1 MEQNGTV
8 DVQGFQF
15 SNATY
20 NKLKSLVTVIL
31 PAFSSAY
38 YGLAELWDFPNVAGV
53 VGSIAII
60 TTLLGTLLGIS
71 TRSYKANYPYD
82 GDLVVSKSESGGK
95 VYALELHG
103 GDVDNLDKRD
113 TITFKVRS

>member
-8 DVQGFQF
+8 DVQGFQL

-38 YGLAELWDFPNVAGV
+38 FGLAELWDFPNVAGV

-82 GDLVVSKSESGGK
+82 GVLAVSKSESGRK

-103 GDVDNLDKRD
+103 GDVNNLDKRD